1 MGLGRVHHIRYLTYT
16 IMEDHMKDIMEEVNK
31 AHILRIF
38 GRNKGRKLIKKYE
51 SADAVMR
58 AIWKKAVLDTFEEM
72 DKKHE

>member
-1 MGLGRVHHIRYLTYT
+1 
-16 IMEDHMKDIMEEVNK
+16 MKDIMEEVNK